1 MAFLYHI
8 RAGGSEP
15 EYWPVSDGPL
25 VAGRGDFVDA
35 YVDDDSLSRSHF
47 LIVHE
52 GGEYVLV
59 DLSSSNGTWVN
70 GERINACRLHA
81 PQIIKAGGS
90 LFYFS
95 LVPISAQSL
104 SGIVP
109 LPQAADLPRP
119 ELHAA

>member
-8 RAGGSEP
+8 KIGGAEP
-15 EYWPVSDGPL
+15 EYWPVGDGPL

-47 LIVHE
+47 LITHE
-52 GGEYVLV
+52 AGEFLLV
-59 DLSSSNGTWVN
+59 DLNSSNGTWIDGKRVS
-70 GERINACRLHA
+70 ACRLHP
-81 PQIIKAGGS
+81 PQVIKAGES

-95 LVPISAQSL
+95 LSLISAQSL

-109 LPQAADLPRP
+109 LPQPPDTSRP